1 MLGFYTI
8 DVYKIF
14 GDTRPNLNHDIFLT
28 EVGSV
33 SAIFGSLRFIWSTAL
48 DHYSYKKVYGTLL
61 VLQIILG
68 LTYSFAAKSKYMYA
82 TWVCLSVW
90 CEGGHF
96 TLVPNI
102 LKIIYGK

>member
-1 MLGFYTI
+1 VFGYYTL

-14 GDTRPNLNHDIFLT
+14 GDSKSNLNHDIYLT

-33 SAIFGSLRFIWSTAL
+33 SSVFGSLRFVWSASL
-48 DHYSYKKVYGTLL
+48 DHYSYKKVYGSLL
-61 VLQIILG
+61 ILQIILG
-68 LTYSFAAKSKYMYA
+68 MTYSFAAKSETLYA
-82 TWVCLSVW
+82 IWICLTIW

-102 LKIIYGK
+102 LKIVYGK